1 MDRRQKARM
10 SQIKLQVDGPLAFFQ
25 PEVQSKLNLDPFQ
38 IEAIGELVTQGRE
51 ETRKAGFVM
60 VSASEAEAAK
70 TTGLKSDAPGLQERM
85 AESRRSAL
93 KAGQATMQ
101 GIGKILSKRQ
111 LATYRAMLGE
121 AYDVTNI
128 GGLPFTN
135 PKGEIDPAL
144 QRKPAAPAAPG
155 EAPSGGSDRPH
166 K

>member
-1 MDRRQKARM
+1 M
-10 SQIKLQVDGPLAFFQ
+10 SQIKLQTDGPLAFFQ

-38 IEAIGELVTQGRE
+38 IEAIGELVSQGRE
-51 ETRKAGFVM
+51 EIRKAGLVTL
-60 VSASEAEAAK
+60 SPSEAEAAK
-70 TTGLKSDAPGLQERM
+70 TTGLKSDAPGLSEKM

-93 KAGQATMQ
+93 RAGQATMQ

-121 AYDVTNI
+121 SYDVTNM

-135 PKGEIDPAL
+135 PKGEIDPVYL
-144 QRKPAAPAAPG
+144 RKPAIPKATDKK
-155 EAPSGGSDRPH
+155 PSGGSDRRD